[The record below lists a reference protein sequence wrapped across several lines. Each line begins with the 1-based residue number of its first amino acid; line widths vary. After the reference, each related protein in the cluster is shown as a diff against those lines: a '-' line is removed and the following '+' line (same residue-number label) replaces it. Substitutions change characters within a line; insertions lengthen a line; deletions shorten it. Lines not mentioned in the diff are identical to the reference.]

1 MRKLFTLVAL
11 LAMVLGAN
19 SKTVV
24 DEEFSYSDISDWK
37 VKGGWAS
44 GDAESR
50 VSIEDGCLYY
60 HSEEATANFYDVQFQ
75 AFGIKNG
82 FNPDAEYTIQFRIK
96 GSVAQ
101 NIRAFFSG
109 SDAPGE
115 FALTTDW
122 QTLTFKCHDNPSAQ
136 YFASSGMVLFQ
147 CGDYVGDWWIS
158 DVKITHEE
166 EDGLVEE
173 FVELLTNGDAEKA
186 WADPNV
192 KFDDAD
198 KNFTICAW
206 GKVKGVN
213 TTTRDGKEVWDPFP
227 ATIEE
232 EPGNPSNH
240 VFVVHAAD
248 ADTEGSAAAWDNQ
261 FWIQAPKAMMAGKKY
276 KVSFRYKASMES
288 TVQTQIHNQTPS
300 DYKTSTG
307 LGDISFTQD
316 WQKYEGEFIA
326 TGEHADGWS
335 FAFNLNSQNVLAT
348 DFYFDDI
355 TWQEVKLEEGYFIA
369 ICNAG
374 TPDYV
379 NAVPLKQDA
388 DDYTITVGTEESPVS
403 EIMISTVYG
412 TPSAFKGGAIKPNTL
427 DFIGKPD
434 VFESFKVSNNS
445 TIKLPGVGVWEIAI
459 MGDKNTINIILKSG
473 KMYPKIEANPTEI
486 VVKGQERDWL
496 SNGNEEEV
504 GTGEAWDNQ
513 FFIIANRTLKAG
525 EKTVLK
531 FKYKASTE
539 AKTTTQSHE
548 RPGNYIHWSAIG
560 DVNFTK
566 DWQDFNQTFT
576 VPNEC
581 NGEAVNDDATGEVK
595 FYKNFQSIAFNMA
608 EIKEACDYEIKD
620 VIWMLE
626 DGSESLIDQTGAKNF
641 NVKEGAGTTPYIFG
655 TDHETAIKNVV
666 VVKKNNSTVKFNLA
680 GQRVSNDYK
689 GMVVDGNGNKY
700 LAK

>member
-24 DEEFSYSDISDWK
+24 DEEFSYSDISDWSE
-37 VKGGWAS
+37 KGGWAS
-44 GDAESR
+44 DDAR
-50 VSIEDGCLYY
+50 ARLSIDDGCLYY
-60 HSEEATANFYDVQFQ
+60 HSEEAVDPFYNVQFQ
-75 AFGIKNG
+75 AFGVKNL
-82 FNPDAEYTIQFRIK
+82 NPDAEYTIEFRIK

-101 NIRAFFSG
+101 NIRAYFSG

-158 DVKITHEE
+158 NVKITHEE

-173 FVELLTNGDAEKA
+173 YVELLTNGDAEKA

-192 KFDDAD
+192 KWNDEA

-206 GKVKGVN
+206 GKVKGEN
-213 TTTRDGKEVWDPFP
+213 LNADNGWDPFP

-261 FWIQAPKAMMAGKKY
+261 FWIEAPKAMMAGRKY

-288 TVQTQIHNQTPS
+288 TVQTQIHYQNPS
-300 DYKTSTG
+300 SYKTSTG

-316 WQKYEGEFIA
+316 WQKYEGEFTA
-326 TGEHADGWS
+326 TSAHADGWS
-335 FAFNLNSQNVLAT
+335 FAFNLNSQNVLKT

-355 TWQEVKLEEGYFIA
+355 TWQEVKLDEGYFIA
-369 ICNAG
+369 TCNDG
-374 TPDYV
+374 TPDYA
-379 NAVPLKQDA
+379 NAVPFKQDA
-388 DDYTITVGTEESPVS
+388 DDYTITVGTEEAPVS

-427 DFIGKPD
+427 DFIGKTD

-445 TIKLPGVGVWEIAI
+445 TIKLPGIGVWEIAI
-459 MGDKNTINIILKSG
+459 MGDMKKINIVLKSG

-531 FKYKASTE
+531 FKYKASLPE

-560 DVNFTK
+560 DVTFT
-566 DWQDFNQTFT
+566 DQWQEFNQTFT

-626 DGSESLIDQTGAKNF
+626 DASESLIDQTGAKNF

-655 TDHETAIKNVV
+655 TDHETGINNV

>member
-24 DEEFSYSDISDWK
+24 DEEFSYSDISDWSE
-37 VKGGWAS
+37 KGGWAS
-44 GDAESR
+44 DDAR
-50 VSIEDGCLYY
+50 ARLSIDDGCLYY
-60 HSEEATANFYDVQFQ
+60 HSEEAVDPFYNVQFQ
-75 AFGIKNG
+75 AFGVKNL
-82 FNPDAEYTIQFRIK
+82 NPDAKYTIEFRIK

-101 NIRAFFSG
+101 NIRAYFSG

-158 DVKITHEE
+158 NVKITHEE

-173 FVELLTNGDAEKA
+173 YVELLTNGDAEKA

-192 KFDDAD
+192 KWNDEA

-206 GKVKGVN
+206 GKVKGEN
-213 TTTRDGKEVWDPFP
+213 LNADNGWDPFP

-261 FWIQAPKAMMAGKKY
+261 FWIEAPKAMMAGRKY

-288 TVQTQIHNQTPS
+288 TVQTQIHYQNPS
-300 DYKTSTG
+300 SYKTSTG

-316 WQKYEGEFIA
+316 WQKYEGEFTA
-326 TGEHADGWS
+326 TSAHADGWS
-335 FAFNLNSQNVLAT
+335 FAFNLNSQNVLKT

-355 TWQEVKLEEGYFIA
+355 TWQEVKLDEGYFIA
-369 ICNAG
+369 TCNDG
-374 TPDYV
+374 TPDYA
-379 NAVPLKQDA
+379 NAVPFKQDA
-388 DDYTITVGTEESPVS
+388 DDYTITVGTEEAPVS

-427 DFIGKPD
+427 DFIGKTD

-445 TIKLPGVGVWEIAI
+445 TIKLPGIGVWEIAI
-459 MGDKNTINIILKSG
+459 MGDMKKINIVLKSG

-531 FKYKASTE
+531 FKYKASLPE

-560 DVNFTK
+560 DVTFT
-566 DWQDFNQTFT
+566 DQWQEFNQTFT

-626 DGSESLIDQTGAKNF
+626 DASESLIDQTGAKNF

-655 TDHETAIKNVV
+655 TDHETGINNV

>member
-1 MRKLFTLVAL
+1 
-11 LAMVLGAN
+11 
-19 SKTVV
+19 
-24 DEEFSYSDISDWK
+24 
-37 VKGGWAS
+37 
-44 GDAESR
+44 
-50 VSIEDGCLYY
+50 
-60 HSEEATANFYDVQFQ
+60 
-75 AFGIKNG
+75 
-82 FNPDAEYTIQFRIK
+82 
-96 GSVAQ
+96 
-101 NIRAFFSG
+101 
-109 SDAPGE
+109 
-115 FALTTDW
+115 
-122 QTLTFKCHDNPSAQ
+122 
-136 YFASSGMVLFQ
+136 
-147 CGDYVGDWWIS
+147 
-158 DVKITHEE
+158 
-166 EDGLVEE
+166 
-173 FVELLTNGDAEKA
+173 
-186 WADPNV
+186 
-192 KFDDAD
+192 
-198 KNFTICAW
+198 
-206 GKVKGVN
+206 
-213 TTTRDGKEVWDPFP
+213 
-227 ATIEE
+227 
-232 EPGNPSNH
+232 
-240 VFVVHAAD
+240 
-248 ADTEGSAAAWDNQ
+248 
-261 FWIQAPKAMMAGKKY
+261 MMAGRKY
-276 KVSFRYKASMES
+276 KVSFRYKASIDS
-288 TVQTQIHNQTPS
+288 KVQTQIHYQNPS
-300 DYKTSTG
+300 SFKTGTG

-316 WQKYEGEFIA
+316 WQTYEQEINA
-326 TGEHADGWS
+326 TSDHADGWS
-335 FAFNLNSQNVLAT
+335 FAFNLNSQNVEKT

-355 TWQEVKLEEGYFIA
+355 SWKEVKLDEGFFIA

-374 TPDYV
+374 SPDYA
-379 NAVPLKQDA
+379 NAVPLKQDG

-412 TPSAFKGGAIKPNTL
+412 TPSAFKGGAIEPKNL
-427 DFIGKPD
+427 DFIGTD
-434 VFESFKVSNNS
+434 DFETFKVSNNS

-531 FKYKASTE
+531 FKYKASLPE

-560 DVNFTK
+560 DVTFT
-566 DWQDFNQTFT
+566 DQWQEFNQTFT

-626 DGSESLIDQTGAKNF
+626 DASESLIDQTGAKNF